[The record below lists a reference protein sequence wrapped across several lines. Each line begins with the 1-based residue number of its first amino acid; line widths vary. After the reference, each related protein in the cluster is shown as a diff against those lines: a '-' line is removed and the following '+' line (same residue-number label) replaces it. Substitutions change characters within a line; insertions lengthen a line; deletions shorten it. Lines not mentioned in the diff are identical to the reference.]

1 MLTTT
6 SDMILPTAIT
16 GSYPRPLW
24 FDASLAGR
32 SSRRCSAT
40 RCSASNISTPSPQ

>member
-6 SDMILPTAIT
+6 RDMIMPTAIT

-24 FDASLAGR
+24 FDASLDGR
-32 SSRRCSAT
+32 PFKAALGNSLFRE
-40 RCSASNISTPSPQ
+40 Q